1 VTYRPESREAYQNAD
16 SGKMEKRVL
25 VYLHNSPQG
34 LTCDEFIA
42 ITGSPHQSA
51 SPAFTALEQNGVIIR
66 TSTRRPTRSG
76 AMAAVYMLAEPG
88 SLFSRPRPGR
98 ADAMRAV
105 IKAAFTA
112 RATGDWGDFDAAIGE
127 LPEAEQRRL
136 KP

>member
-1 VTYRPESREAYQNAD
+1 
-16 SGKMEKRVL
+16 
-25 VYLHNSPQG
+25 
-34 LTCDEFIA
+34 
-42 ITGSPHQSA
+42 
-51 SPAFTALEQNGVIIR
+51 
-66 TSTRRPTRSG
+66 
-76 AMAAVYMLAEPG
+76 MAAVYMLAEPG
-88 SLFSRPRPGR
+88 SLFSRPRLGR